1 MQETQLQIHI
11 LIFCFNQLFKGPRAF
26 NKFNKMRTLFL
37 FIALMIG
44 YGFSFAQED
53 TLSNSQNY
61 KEIVIQGQQQL
72 NKNKISPQ
80 LQESTDKL
88 LATTPGITLIKRG
101 NYALEPTIRGLN
113 AGQITTT
120 IDGMQMFGACTDRMD
135 PISSYI
141 EPTNLKKIQLSTTVN
156 ENQTG
161 SSIGGG
167 INFAL
172 MKAQLGAPKKI
183 SGKVGVGYQTNA
195 NNIQTLGTFQYSTKR
210 WALLVNGIYRKADNY
225 SAAQGKEI
233 LFSQFEKWNAG
244 ANLMV
249 GLNENNQI
257 SLDYI
262 QDEGYDIGYPALTM
276 DVGFAKAYISALTH
290 TFTNNTKKLRRL
302 ETKVFFNFI
311 NHTMDDTQRP
321 DELVPIHMDM
331 PGTSRT
337 FGAFSRAK
345 LLLNSKHL
353 LTLKVN
359 VFQNDLHADMTMYP
373 DVGSEMFMLTIPD
386 AQRRTIGFDAADKW
400 HINNKIKILYGG
412 RIEFDLSDITTDI
425 GRQTLTSFYNREA
438 KQSGFSGNAYAQINY
453 KIINNIEI
461 YGGGSYGQRPPSL
474 QELYGFYLFN
484 RVDNY
489 DYLGNPDIE
498 NEESINGNIGLNLKY
513 EKWAISLE
521 GFVNSFKN
529 YITGLVLPEYSNM
542 TIGANG
548 VKQSG
553 NIPSALLTGG
563 ELTMKWKP
571 IQKLTI
577 QSVNSYTYGVDN
589 EGKYLPYIPPFKSVN
604 TIVYDL
610 KGYMLSIE
618 HVGAFAQNNVSTE
631 RYGEETT
638 PAFNVLNFKVH
649 KHFMF
654 KQNRALHAEVGVDN
668 IFDTPYYEHLDVMK
682 IQRQGRNFVIRATFI
697 F

>member
-1 MQETQLQIHI
+1 MKKSFI
-11 LIFCFNQLFKGPRAF
+11 
-26 NKFNKMRTLFL
+26 
-37 FIALMIG
+37 FIALIIG
-44 YGFSFAQED
+44 CSFVFSQED
-53 TLSNSQNY
+53 SLDTSQNY
-61 KEIVIQGQQQL
+61 KEIVIQGQKQQ
-72 NKNKISPQ
+72 NKEKVSSR

-88 LATTPGITLIKRG
+88 LSTTPGITLIKRG
-101 NYALEPTIRGLN
+101 NFALEPTIRGLN

-141 EPTNLKKIQLSTTVN
+141 EPTNLEKIQLSTTPN

-172 MKAQLGAPKKI
+172 MKAQLGAPKKFN
-183 SGKVGVGYQTNA
+183 GRVGVGYETNA

-225 SAAQGKEI
+225 YAARRKEI

-244 ANLMV
+244 ANLV
-249 GLNENNQI
+249 IALNEKNRI

-262 QDEGYDIGYPALTM
+262 QDEGYNIGYPALTM
-276 DVGFAKAYISALTH
+276 DVEFAKAYISAFTH
-290 TFTNNTKKLRRL
+290 TYENNTKILRRL

-311 NHTMDDTQRP
+311 NHAMDDTRRP
-321 DELVPIHMDM
+321 AELVPMHMDM

-337 FGAFSRAK
+337 FGAFSQAK
-345 LLLNSKHL
+345 LLLNPKHL

-359 VFQNDLHADMTMYP
+359 AFQNDIHAEMTMYP

-386 AQRRTIGFDAADKW
+386 AQRRAIGFNAADKW
-400 HINNKIKILYGG
+400 RINDKLNVLYGG
-412 RIEFDLSDITTDI
+412 RIEYNLSDITTDI
-425 GRQTLTSFYNREA
+425 GRQTLTGFYNSEA
-438 KQSGFSGNAYAQINY
+438 KQTRVTGNVYAQVNY
-453 KIINNIEI
+453 KFTKNLEI

-484 RVDNY
+484 RVDNH
-489 DYLGNPDIE
+489 DYLGNPDIR
-498 NEESINGNIGLNLKY
+498 NEESINANLGLNLKY
-513 EKWAISLE
+513 EKWAISVE
-521 GFVNSFKN
+521 GFANSFKN

-542 TIGANG
+542 TIGADG
-548 VKQSG
+548 VKQSN
-553 NIPSALLTGG
+553 NIPNALLTGG
-563 ELTMKWKP
+563 ELTMKWNP
-571 IQKLTI
+571 IKKLTL

-589 EGKYLPYIPPFKSVN
+589 DGGYLPYIPPFKSVN
-604 TIVYDL
+604 TVIYDL
-610 KGYMLSIE
+610 KGYKLSVE
-618 HVGAFAQNNVSTE
+618 HVGAFAQNNVNTE
-631 RYGEETT
+631 RYGEGTT
-638 PAFNVLNFKVH
+638 PAFNLLNFAVH
-649 KHFMF
+649 KHFELKKTM
-654 KQNRALHAEVGVDN
+654 ALHAEIGIEN

-682 IQRQGRNFVIRATFI
+682 IYRQGLNFVIRTTFV